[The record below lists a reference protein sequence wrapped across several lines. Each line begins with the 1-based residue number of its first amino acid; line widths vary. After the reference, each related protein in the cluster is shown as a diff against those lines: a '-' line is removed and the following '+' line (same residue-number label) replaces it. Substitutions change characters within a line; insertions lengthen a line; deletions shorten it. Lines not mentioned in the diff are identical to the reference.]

1 MVGALKKC
9 IQKQEPMVHL
19 VLSKKISYWLASSV
33 VMWCNIYN
41 MSPSH
46 TSKPVCLLFRFHGRC
61 WFQRGLPSFTSHCG
75 QPLDQKWEVTRF
87 MELLE
92 MASQMPRYLQ
102 IPSSPPRHIT
112 TCPSSLTPHAP
123 RFSWHISPQL
133 NRLIKSVCEH
143 EHTTK
148 LLSSA
153 LVLLGQEQNHAWRF
167 SLPFVIDHDWEMSI
181 AMLL

>member
-1 MVGALKKC
+1 
-9 IQKQEPMVHL
+9 MVHL
-19 VLSKKISYWLASSV
+19 VLSKKISYWLAASV

-46 TSKPVCLLFRFHGRC
+46 TSKEVCLLFRFHGRC

-92 MASQMPRYLQ
+92 MASQIPWYLQ
-102 IPSSPPRHIT
+102 ISSSPHRHIT
-112 TCPSSLTPHAP
+112 AFTSSLTPRVP
-123 RFSWHISPQL
+123 GFSCHMSPQL
-133 NRLIKSVCEH
+133 NRLIKSVCER

-153 LVLLGQEQNHAWRF
+153 LVLLGQEQKPHLEVLFAICHRSWLRNVHYH
-167 SLPFVIDHDWEMSI
+167 VII
-181 AMLL
+181 GA